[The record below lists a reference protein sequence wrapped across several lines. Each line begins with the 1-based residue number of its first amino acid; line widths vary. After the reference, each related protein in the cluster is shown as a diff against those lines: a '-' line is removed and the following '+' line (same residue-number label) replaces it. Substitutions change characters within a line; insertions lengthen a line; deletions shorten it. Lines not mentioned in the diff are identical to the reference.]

1 MSVSVCLPVST
12 CVSRYRLCLYDCSR
26 GAMVDCGSRSVVLVT
41 GDALSWSALR
51 WPRNTRPTQHTT
63 KHNTDHRN
71 TTTQHGTEQH
81 NQHKAQHTQR
91 QHNTNTPPTQHN
103 ANTTQR
109 LHSTTHTA
117 QQSHHTTAHHN
128 ATHMLP
134 LEVYVNVRHQ
144 VLGNMGSISV
154 RCTDSSVFCWQH
166 VLTPLELQ
174 TGN

>member
-91 QHNTNTPPTQHN
+91 QQNTNTPPTQHN
-103 ANTTQR
+103 ANTTPIHRQ
-109 LHSTTHTA
+109 HNTTPTQYNTHRTTVA
-117 QQSHHTTAHHN
+117 SHHRTPQRNPHASPRGIRKRE
-128 ATHMLP
+128 AP
-134 LEVYVNVRHQ
+134 
-144 VLGNMGSISV
+144 GIG
-154 RCTDSSVFCWQH
+154 QH
-166 VLTPLELQ
+166 
-174 TGN
+174 G